1 MNIYLGILTLSY
13 WSLGFELFGFQLNQF
28 VLVDGIQVFGSV
40 QYFLFVQT
48 LMPLLWFFQK
58 PNSEMMR

>member
-13 WSLGFELFGFQLNQF
+13 WLLGFELFGFQLNQF